1 MSEKQYI
8 GIDPG
13 KSGHLVI
20 IQGREVIKYPF
31 PKIGKEYDYRGML
44 DLFLKLEEN
53 NCHIVIEDVKALQ
66 GNMKAGNWSLS
77 EGKTILIMCCVAL
90 GLRHTLVHSKTWQK
104 EVWQG
109 VPLQKK
115 ADGKGKDG
123 KIKYKTDT
131 KAMTLIAVKR
141 LFPGVDLRVDQEAK
155 YYADSATNRKKGIAG
170 TEIPRK
176 GNKPDDGVC
185 DALAMAYYCKLKFG
199 KS

>member
-13 KSGHLVI
+13 KSGHIVVL
-20 IQGREVIKYPF
+20 QGNEVKKIPF

-44 DLFLKLEEN
+44 DIFLEFEEN

-66 GNMKAGNWSLS
+66 KPLDKGNWSLS

-90 GLRHTLVHSKTWQK
+90 GLRYTLVHSKTWQK

-109 VPLQKK
+109 VPIQKM
-115 ADGKGKDG
+115 ANGKGKDG
-123 KIKYKTDT
+123 KTKYKTDT
-131 KAMTLIAVKR
+131 KAMTLLAIKR
-141 LFPGVDLRVDQEAK
+141 LFPTVDLRVDVEKK
-155 YYADSATNRKKGIAG
+155 YYADSAANRKKGIAG
-170 TEIPRK
+170 KEVPRK
-176 GNKPDDGVC
+176 GTKPDDGVC